1 MENGNREEKG
11 QSGHKKPYRGR
22 ERMTERKGKYNRNDE
37 KFTTKTKRVE

>member
-1 MENGNREEKG
+1 METERRKDKVD
-11 QSGHKKPYRGR
+11 KKIPYRGR